1 MNDTLKVAGRIG
13 AELGAAKTENEK
25 LRGLLRELR
34 EITSEYAWDVDLEAK
49 VDAALSQQ
57 PEPTE
62 TFTAVDM
69 ATAAAQGFRDGQAAV
84 EPAPAQD
91 ERQAFEAWM
100 VEVEGARIRPR
111 FDRVTAGPFADE
123 YRDGRI
129 QGAWN
134 VWQARAA
141 RPAQTEQQPAY
152 VECRECTDCGHVGI
166 NDAHQTDATCAMC
179 DWSGPSPVEDQCPGC
194 GKENAMG
201 AACPKC
207 SGRYRILAETHV
219 AAPIAQTEQ
228 QPVAINPDPPELMI
242 RWHESPESVHR
253 AMWEPVAI
261 REGMTYDELLAE
273 GVTCGFDESGNE
285 VEMEAGADIEGMRMQ
300 GCWAFVDT
308 LNSCIHAWAAPDT
321 DRGLV
326 LHMLAHEI
334 SHATGTPHPDGF
346 QEEMRA
352 EQFGRVAAAAYRML
366 LDKDRPQCTAPAC
379 GCADA
384 YCMAWPDEAAP
395 IAQTALSAVTAERD
409 RLQSQ
414 LAEAQANDRTAMG
427 YLHDV
432 RQLVGGSDFPEMVRN
447 VARMADALPGCV
459 ELIEALSPF
468 EDDVLRKAYAAMAA
482 KEA

>member
-1 MNDTLKVAGRIG
+1 MNDTLKAAGRIG
-13 AELGAAKTENEK
+13 AELGAAKAENEK
-25 LRGLLRELR
+25 LRGLVRR
-34 EITSEYAWDVDLEAK
+34 YVDLFADVRLAGQAKLLDAEAR
-49 VDAALSQQ
+49 AALSPQA
-57 PEPTE
+57 EPTD
-62 TFTAVDM
+62 TYTAVDM

-84 EPAPAQD
+84 EQAAVKD
-91 ERQAFEAWM
+91 EREAFEAWM

-141 RPAQTEQQPAY
+141 RPAQTEQ
-152 VECRECTDCGHVGI
+152 
-166 NDAHQTDATCAMC
+166 
-179 DWSGPSPVEDQCPGC
+179 
-194 GKENAMG
+194 
-201 AACPKC
+201 
-207 SGRYRILAETHV
+207 
-219 AAPIAQTEQ
+219 
-228 QPVAINPDPPELMI
+228 PVAVNPDPPEMMI

-253 AMWEPVAI
+253 AMWESVAI

-395 IAQTALSAVTAERD
+395 IAQTAPQPEQSDSALLDALFIGQVAAEKAGMLNGTSNWALCLLRHIRSALSATPSPAKR
-409 RLQSQ
+409 
-414 LAEAQANDRTAMG
+414 G
-427 YLHDV
+427 
-432 RQLVGGSDFPEMVRN
+432 
-447 VARMADALPGCV
+447 DA
-459 ELIEALSPF
+459 
-468 EDDVLRKAYAAMAA
+468 
-482 KEA
+482 